1 MKILHIN
8 FSDNLGGAANV
19 ARGLHEG
26 LLENNINS
34 KLFVRK
40 KFLLYPEVFSTNDLL
55 TNIRNKLNIQM
66 EIFFKRIFKIADGRS
81 LSINFLP
88 DLNLKYIFKSNP
100 DIVNLHWINGG
111 FLGISTISKINK
123 PIVWTF
129 HDMWPF
135 SSTEHY
141 NSKYINIDS
150 VGSSNYCTRII
161 DSYIARLKFKK
172 WHNHS
177 NFNLVTPSYWLKNT
191 IKDNSLFGKY
201 NIDVINNGIDISI
214 FNPKQQILA
223 RNELSLD
230 VKKQIILFGAIDAI
244 TDKRKGFDLLSAA
257 LTMLKNPDDNIEI
270 VIFGSK
276 LKKIEYKNGF
286 KTYYLGTIKDQKLL
300 STIYS
305 AADVFILPSRIE
317 NLPNTAIEAIAS
329 GTPAVAFNV
338 GGLPEIIEHKIN
350 GYLAEPFSI
359 IDLAEGINWI
369 LNLDKKDYQK
379 LRFNAR
385 ASAERKFDISLMV
398 KKYSDLYKKILS

>member
-1 MKILHIN
+1 
-8 FSDNLGGAANV
+8 
-19 ARGLHEG
+19 
-26 LLENNINS
+26 
-34 KLFVRK
+34 
-40 KFLLYPEVFSTNDLL
+40 
-55 TNIRNKLNIQM
+55 
-66 EIFFKRIFKIADGRS
+66 
-81 LSINFLP
+81 
-88 DLNLKYIFKSNP
+88 
-100 DIVNLHWINGG
+100 
-111 FLGISTISKINK
+111 
-123 PIVWTF
+123 
-129 HDMWPF
+129 MWPF
-135 SSTEHY
+135 NSTEHY
-141 NSKYINIDS
+141 PNKYFNIDS
-150 VGSSNYCTRII
+150 VGSLNLCTRII

-172 WHNHS
+172 WNDHN
-177 NFNLVTPSYWLKNT
+177 NFNIVTPSFWLKNT
-191 IKDNSLFGKY
+191 IQGNSLFGKY
-201 NIDVINNGIDISI
+201 NIDVIYNGIDISI

-257 LTMLKNPDDNIEI
+257 LTLLKDLDDNIEI

-276 LKKIEYKNGF
+276 SKKIEYNNGF

-300 STIYS
+300 NTIYS

-329 GTPAVAFNV
+329 GTPTIAFNV

-350 GYLAEPFSI
+350 GYLAEPYSI

-379 LRFNAR
+379 LRLNAR